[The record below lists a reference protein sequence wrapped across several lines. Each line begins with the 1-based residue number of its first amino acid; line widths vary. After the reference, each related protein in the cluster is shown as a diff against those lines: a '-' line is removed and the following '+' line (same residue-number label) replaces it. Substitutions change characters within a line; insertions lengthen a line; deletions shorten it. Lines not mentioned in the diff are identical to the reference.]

1 MLGSI
6 GLNATRQQEFHLRI
20 RVAVQAE
27 EINLQLGGSR
37 GIASLGGLQG
47 SLAIQGKTGT
57 EGILVGVE
65 EDVRPI
71 IFVVTDSLAR
81 RYR

>member
-1 MLGSI
+1 M
-6 GLNATRQQEFHLRI
+6 EFHSRI
-20 RVAVQAE
+20 GVAVQAE
-27 EINLQLGGSR
+27 EVNLRLGGSR
-37 GIASLGGLQG
+37 GIASRGGLQC
-47 SLAIQGKTGT
+47 SLAVQGKTRT
-57 EGILVGVE
+57 EGILVGIE